1 MHSSATAIPKEF
13 LIPFPTLCWKD
24 RKEQEGRDVK
34 GGVLTGSALSQVD
47 NAKDF
52 LSMGGLQLVIEGLNS
67 SEASLKENA
76 AFVLGAALSR

>member
-1 MHSSATAIPKEF
+1 M
-13 LIPFPTLCWKD
+13 
-24 RKEQEGRDVK
+24 
-34 GGVLTGSALSQVD
+34 LTGPALSQVD

-67 SEASLKENA
+67 SEASLKEHA